1 MSVSTTALET
11 RIQRQI
17 DEREAVTRKHEDLL
31 KAIED
36 RADNMMTD
44 TESEIINDYRVLQRD
59 LDAAIERD
67 SEALEATKKSLEQA
81 RIIRKAIAGDSDLVN
96 ENDGELVY
104 RNFSSYA
111 HDFIITRTGP
121 ECSKIAQLA
130 GGEDAVLR
138 ARDRLKLIKRV
149 DNTLSSDVQGL
160 QPPQFLDQIFQVIDK
175 SRPIVNAAPSTSL
188 VRGKLNYPFVQQ
200 RPVVDVQETEKTEA
214 GNQGMVVTMEETNAT
229 TFLGGGDLSWQ
240 AINWSTPDALSLWF
254 NLCAADYAL
263 KTETDAAGVVIAD
276 AFANQ
281 VSDDFTVGSGAF
293 EDLMTAIGEG
303 YAEVFA
309 NSGRIANTVAMS
321 PDAFGY
327 LLGLTSTPMPIF
339 ISVNGQNI
347 GPLNI
352 LTSRGMDAGTIVVG
366 DMQGLLV
373 AETAGAP
380 VELRVVEPAIG
391 GLEVGL
397 IGAFEAVVVD
407 PGSFSLISTAS

>member
-1 MSVSTTALET
+1 MSISTVSLET
-11 RIQRQI
+11 RIERQLNM
-17 DEREAVTRKHEDLL
+17 RETVARKHEDLL
-31 KAIED
+31 AQIEKRADNEMTETESEQIIAYREETLALDDSIAKDAAELESTRKAIEVA
-36 RADNMMTD
+36 RAV
-44 TESEIINDYRVLQRD
+44 RRG
-59 LDAAIERD
+59 
-67 SEALEATKKSLEQA
+67 
-81 RIIRKAIAGDSDLVN
+81 IAGDSAGV
-96 ENDGELVY
+96 EEQDGELVY
-104 RNFSSYA
+104 RSFAQYA
-111 HDFIITRTGP
+111 YDKIITQSGQ
-121 ECSKIAQLA
+121 ECAKIAAQA
-130 GGEDAVLR
+130 GGEAAVLE
-138 ARDRLKLIKRV
+138 ARSRLSLVKRV
-149 DNTLSSDVQGL
+149 DNTLSGDVQGL
-160 QPPQFLDQIFQVIDK
+160 QPPQFIDQIFQVIDK
-175 SRPIVNAAPSTSL
+175 SRPLVNAAPSTSL
-188 VRGKLNYPFVQQ
+188 VRGKLNYPFVSQ
-200 RPVVDVQETEKTEA
+200 RPVVDVQDTEKTEA
-214 GNQGMVVTMEETNAT
+214 GNQGMVVTMEEITAD

-240 AINWSTPDALSLWF
+240 AINWSTPDALQLWF

-263 KTETDAAGVVIAD
+263 KTEQSACGVVTSD

-281 VSDDFTVGSGAF
+281 VSDDFTVGAGAF

-352 LTSRGMDAGTIVVG
+352 LTSRGMDQGTIIVG

-397 IGAFEAVVVD
+397 IGAFAPVVVD